1 MGSFNLKELDLEAQQ
16 LWENYSTK
24 ELTNRERMAIPDQH
38 MATQEVAVRVTNMEE
53 VALGYSEAQVRVE
66 ALRCLHCKNAPCI
79 TGCPVQIDIPR
90 FIALVGEGK
99 FGEAVGVIK
108 ESSLLPAICGRVCP
122 QEVQCQLPCTVGK
135 SLKSV
140 EKAVNIGRI
149 ERFVA
154 DWEMEKGE
162 TKVPSIAPPTGKKV
176 AVVGSGP
183 ASMTAAADLRRAGHQ
198 VVMFEALH
206 KTGGVLVYGIPEF
219 RLPKEIVRREFET
232 LIAMGVEIE
241 TNFLVGRTSK
251 LKELIESEGFDAVFL
266 GTGAGLPRFLK

>member
-122 QEVQCQLPCTVGK
+122 QEVQC
-135 SLKSV
+135 
-140 EKAVNIGRI
+140 
-149 ERFVA
+149 
-154 DWEMEKGE
+154 
-162 TKVPSIAPPTGKKV
+162 PTPLYCGKV
-176 AVVGSGP
+176 A
-183 ASMTAAADLRRAGHQ
+183 
-198 VVMFEALH
+198 
-206 KTGGVLVYGIPEF
+206 
-219 RLPKEIVRREFET
+219 
-232 LIAMGVEIE
+232 
-241 TNFLVGRTSK
+241 
-251 LKELIESEGFDAVFL
+251 
-266 GTGAGLPRFLK
+266 